1 MGSEQQ
7 SQFNLRPE
15 VYKLLDKISNSSEEI
30 RVSQRDILDYLVIKE
45 FSKLLLECSEA
56 ISSERSYSRPVLISL
71 FKNIREKYFLSS
83 VQYEAITNVVNQL
96 IEEIDNFES
105 WLSGKLLTDVRN
117 NFGERLKILE
127 EDVEI
132 LHGDYQGVIQVKV
145 SNPEEYKK
153 LKNNEAEAFYSSELG
168 IGQLKGHVIVLSGSA
183 SSSTSLHEYQHFL
196 QNFTL
201 NQIHQQIELI
211 KKRNSTETSTNL
223 IQKEKK
229 HSEKQSIKKSLTYEE
244 RVEEHQNAIVDLE
257 FDLEESFEE
266 PMQCIEIQKQIEE
279 HKKALQDLE
288 SQRYR
293 ALRRR
298 MFVSY
303 KKELM
308 AYSMGSQKLPVI
320 LKDLFKRDYALLENN
335 QQSKNFLEQMEQL
348 AECIKDARSIGV
360 DAKQLAFLVSL
371 TPSIAKAIQVVT
383 LKKIE
388 FE

>member
-132 LHGDYQGVIQVKV
+132 LHGDYPGVIQVKV